1 MFNQIPSLLQELA
14 KSHQTLSITKQ
25 LHASI
30 TRAHLAHDSFYATK
44 ILRFYAL
51 NNDLR
56 SACNLFDKTPQRSVF
71 LWNSFIRAFAR
82 AHKFNEALLLYTK
95 MLGTPI
101 KPDNFTYACLIRAC
115 HENFDLDGLRLVHGG
130 LIVSG
135 LGLDSVSCSAL
146 VTAYSKMGLVS
157 EARQV
162 FSRISEPDLVLW
174 NSLISGYVYCEFWA
188 EGLRLFNGM
197 RENGKQQPDG
207 YTFVGII
214 SGLMDFSLLGVGL
227 GIHGLCLKSGF
238 DCNAYVGS
246 ALVSMYSRFKC
257 MNLAYGVFIS
267 LCQPDLVAW
276 SALITGYSQSG
287 DHKKALLFY
296 RNLSVEGKK
305 ADTILV
311 ASVLAAAGHLADGR
325 CGSEIHGYV
334 LRHGFESNIMV
345 SSALIDMYLKCGYVG
360 FGIRV
365 FDGSPNRNIV
375 SYNSVISGL
384 GLHGLAAQAFKLFE
398 EMIEKGMKPDESTF
412 SSLLCACC
420 HSGLVKDGWE
430 IFRIMVDE
438 FYFPPKTEHYVHIVK
453 LLGMAGQLK
462 EAYNFILSLT
472 QPVDSGIWGALLSC
486 CDNHGSSELAEIVSQ
501 HLFDNEPRKGSY
513 RVMLSNIYASD
524 GRWDDVKKMRDD
536 IDNSGVRK
544 IPGVSFIG
552 GSCS

>member
-246 ALVSMYSRFKC
+246 ALDIRSLEIIRRHCCSIGIYLWKVRRQIPFWLPVYWRLLAIWQMVGVVQRF
-257 MNLAYGVFIS
+257 MVMFFDMDLNLIS
-267 LCQPDLVAW
+267 W
-276 SALITGYSQSG
+276 F
-287 DHKKALLFY
+287 LL
-296 RNLSVEGKK
+296 L
-305 ADTILV
+305 
-311 ASVLAAAGHLADGR
+311 
-325 CGSEIHGYV
+325 
-334 LRHGFESNIMV
+334 
-345 SSALIDMYLKCGYVG
+345 
-360 FGIRV
+360 
-365 FDGSPNRNIV
+365 
-375 SYNSVISGL
+375 
-384 GLHGLAAQAFKLFE
+384 
-398 EMIEKGMKPDESTF
+398 
-412 SSLLCACC
+412 
-420 HSGLVKDGWE
+420 
-430 IFRIMVDE
+430 
-438 FYFPPKTEHYVHIVK
+438 
-453 LLGMAGQLK
+453 
-462 EAYNFILSLT
+462 
-472 QPVDSGIWGALLSC
+472 
-486 CDNHGSSELAEIVSQ
+486 
-501 HLFDNEPRKGSY
+501 
-513 RVMLSNIYASD
+513 
-524 GRWDDVKKMRDD
+524 
-536 IDNSGVRK
+536 
-544 IPGVSFIG
+544 
-552 GSCS
+552 